1 MLADQEPAYTERSE
15 GIDGPWSTFE
25 LRVGTPAQNIRFLPG
40 TSSTLTTV
48 VLPEGCQGQPKDCAE
63 NRGGVFNKTASTTW
77 SEIGLF
83 NLGFEK
89 GLGYND
95 NGDFGHDTGTWRLRH
110 LQTLHEVCAT
120 F

>member
-1 MLADQEPAYTERSE
+1 M
-15 GIDGPWSTFE
+15 
-25 LRVGTPAQNIRFLPG
+25 
-40 TSSTLTTV
+40 
-48 VLPEGCQGQPKDCAE
+48 
-63 NRGGVFNKTASTTW
+63 FNKTASTTW

-95 NGDFGHDTGTWRLRH
+95 NGDFGQDTGTWRLRH
-110 LQTLHEVCAT
+110 LQTLREVCAT